1 MPQTGPPDVAIFL
14 QQEIVMTAK
23 YPSVRRRVPASL
35 FTLSL
40 ALAIAADPASASETA
55 DDAAAQAE
63 GGSYGG
69 EIVVT
74 ARRRQET
81 AQDVPTAISVGDGEK
96 IDNRGRYN
104 GGGSAQQDRRRE
116 VSGRSV

>member
-1 MPQTGPPDVAIFL
+1 
-14 QQEIVMTAK
+14 MTAK

-40 ALAIAADPASASETA
+40 ALAIAADPASASATA

-69 EIVVT
+69 EIDVT
-74 ARRRQET
+74 ARRRQGP
-81 AQDVPTAISVGDGEK
+81 AQDVPIAISVVDG
-96 IDNRGRYN
+96 G
-104 GGGSAQQDRRRE
+104 QDHT
-116 VSGRSV
+116 SGRFTGGRLTQHTRKNVMEGK

>member
-55 DDAAAQAE
+55 DRAAAQVEGGSYGGEIVE

-74 ARRRQET
+74 ARRRPET
-81 AQDVPTAISVGDGEK
+81 AQDVPV
-96 IDNRGRYN
+96 
-104 GGGSAQQDRRRE
+104 
-116 VSGRSV
+116 RSEEHTSELP